1 MNRQSFAKII
11 WAKAAPAYFCGMKYG
26 IYLLAAIVLFACK
39 NPKEKKAPDSLQPAE
54 MPVAVQQ
61 LLKNVDQHPDSTG
74 LRLKLV
80 DALDSL
86 GAYGKALG
94 QMDSLIRKD
103 SLNYGLW
110 YRRAMLQ
117 ESAHDTS
124 GALRS
129 YRYAIRIYPSPD
141 AMLGAANLLAEKKD
155 STALLICKQIN
166 DFRLGREYTAHC
178 SFITGVYYA
187 RKGDKT
193 RALDAFNN
201 CIANDFTYAEA
212 YMEKGFIY
220 YDQQKKEEALKIF
233 STLATV
239 RNTYPDAYYW
249 IAKCKEAMN
258 QPQEAISNYQKAL
271 LLDPKLTEAENA
283 LKRLGAK

>member
-1 MNRQSFAKII
+1 
-11 WAKAAPAYFCGMKYG
+11 MKYG
-26 IYLLAAIVLFACK
+26 IYFLIALFLFACK

-54 MPVAVQQ
+54 MPDAVQQ
-61 LLKNVDQHPDSTG
+61 LLKGVEQHPDSTG

-86 GAYGKALG
+86 GAYGKAMG

-110 YRRAMLQ
+110 YRKAMLQ
-117 ESAHDTS
+117 ESVHDTS

-141 AMLGAANLLAEKKD
+141 AMLAAANLLAEKKD
-155 STALLICKQIN
+155 STALLICKQVN
-166 DFRLGREYTAHC
+166 EFRLGREYNAHC
-178 SFITGVYYA
+178 NFITGVYYA

-193 RALDAFNN
+193 RALKAFDD
-201 CIANDFTYAEA
+201 CIASDFNYTEA
-212 YMEKGFIY
+212 YMEKGFLF
-220 YDQQKKEEALKIF
+220 YDDKKTDEALHVF
-233 STLATV
+233 STLAKL

-249 IAKCKEAMN
+249 MAKCMEAKN

>member
-1 MNRQSFAKII
+1 MDLGKGAS
-11 WAKAAPAYFCGMKYG
+11 
-26 IYLLAAIVLFACK
+26 
-39 NPKEKKAPDSLQPAE
+39 
-54 MPVAVQQ
+54 
-61 LLKNVDQHPDSTG
+61 
-74 LRLKLV
+74 
-80 DALDSL
+80 DALGKRFRVISL
-86 GAYGKALG
+86 TDNTPWLTALG
-94 QMDSLIRKD
+94 NDYSYADVFVGQ
-103 SLNYGLW
+103 
-110 YRRAMLQ
+110 LQ
-117 ESAHDTS
+117 
-124 GALRS
+124 
-129 YRYAIRIYPSPD
+129 
-141 AMLGAANLLAEKKD
+141 N
-155 STALLICKQIN
+155 
-166 DFRLGREYTAHC
+166 
-178 SFITGVYYA
+178 YA

-220 YDQQKKEEALKIF
+220 YDQQKKEEALKVF